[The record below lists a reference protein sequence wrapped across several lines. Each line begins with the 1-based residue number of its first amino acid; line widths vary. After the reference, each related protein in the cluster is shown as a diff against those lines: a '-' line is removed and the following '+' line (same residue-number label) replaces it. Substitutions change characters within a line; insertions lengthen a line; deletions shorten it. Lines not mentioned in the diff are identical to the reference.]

1 MEIIIEEEKKFQQGN
16 PDYSALMTDEQRRRG
31 EYYRDEYFNRRAEVD
46 SKYKSDWDYYQE
58 MYQCKRSR
66 PEGVDDDYPCNFIP
80 LLTPCVEGQIA
91 SMSESTMEFKH
102 VSNIPGKEQHML
114 KLDAASEYYRK
125 KSNFKLHMK
134 DFSRYYDLLGNGWVT
149 VSWEKALETRKTSP
163 SGFPRLVVPSILSVL
178 VDGRIK
184 DYKDLQ
190 YADYIIREIGFQSI
204 AWARTEYGDD
214 YADALLAG
222 FNRKEGESQEDSVD
236 DSETFM
242 LLHVWTRSNPKKNL
256 QLIEMDANGLILR
269 ESDPDK
275 PYYKYVNNEYPF
287 GFARMMPNLGE
298 FYGFG
303 DGAILKPMQ
312 EAVNNLTDEL
322 ELSARFNAQARTYVD
337 PAAKM
342 GDGQMT
348 SNPEDIVF
356 AKNPHQN
363 ILVVPGVGI
372 SNVIPQ
378 TIEFMLREA
387 QRSTRFH
394 DIMTGSQTGTSA
406 TATQIMTQTSQGS
419 VGIKDK
425 KSDIAEVMGWA
436 DMYALKLCIEFWD
449 TPFWA
454 TIRDEKSVIIDSK
467 SLVTSEVTV
476 PMSMDTINKNIE
488 LAKKGIVPPKLPY
501 YETVPSEDG
510 ELIDVDFTTRVIIGE
525 AIPKG
530 ATDWYNIWLGLS
542 QMQVMEK
549 DGSVRPLVSADK
561 IREAF
566 ETILGVSLKTLDE
579 KTGES
584 SGESMMAGVMNQLN
598 PIGKGG
604 TVQVPTAN
612 NLQQT
617 VAQMPNA
624 DSRKVNI

>member
-1 MEIIIEEEKKFQQGN
+1 
-16 PDYSALMTDEQRRRG
+16 
-31 EYYRDEYFNRRAEVD
+31 
-46 SKYKSDWDYYQE
+46 
-58 MYQCKRSR
+58 
-66 PEGVDDDYPCNFIP
+66 
-80 LLTPCVEGQIA
+80 
-91 SMSESTMEFKH
+91 
-102 VSNIPGKEQHML
+102 
-114 KLDAASEYYRK
+114 
-125 KSNFKLHMK
+125 
-134 DFSRYYDLLGNGWVT
+134 
-149 VSWEKALETRKTSP
+149 
-163 SGFPRLVVPSILSVL
+163 
-178 VDGRIK
+178 
-184 DYKDLQ
+184 
-190 YADYIIREIGFQSI
+190 
-204 AWARTEYGDD
+204 
-214 YADALLAG
+214 
-222 FNRKEGESQEDSVD
+222 
-236 DSETFM
+236 
-242 LLHVWTRSNPKKNL
+242 
-256 QLIEMDANGLILR
+256 
-269 ESDPDK
+269 
-275 PYYKYVNNEYPF
+275 
-287 GFARMMPNLGE
+287 
-298 FYGFG
+298 
-303 DGAILKPMQ
+303 
-312 EAVNNLTDEL
+312 
-322 ELSARFNAQARTYVD
+322 
-337 PAAKM
+337 
-342 GDGQMT
+342 
-348 SNPEDIVF
+348 
-356 AKNPHQN
+356 
-363 ILVVPGVGI
+363 
-372 SNVIPQ
+372 
-378 TIEFMLREA
+378 
-387 QRSTRFH
+387 
-394 DIMTGSQTGTSA
+394 
-406 TATQIMTQTSQGS
+406 
-419 VGIKDK
+419 
-425 KSDIAEVMGWA
+425 MGWA

-584 SGESMMAGVMNQLN
+584 SGDSMMAGVMNQLN

>member
-1 MEIIIEEEKKFQQGN
+1 MEIIIEEEKKYQQGN
-16 PDYSALMTDEQRRRG
+16 PDYSALMNDEQRRRG
-31 EYYRDEYFNRRAEVD
+31 QYYSDEYFNRRAEVD
-46 SKYKSDWDYYQE
+46 TKYKSEWDYYQK
-58 MYQCKRSR
+58 MYECKRER
-66 PEGVDDDYPCNFIP
+66 PAGVDEDYPCNFIP

-91 SMSESTMEFKH
+91 SMSESTMEFRH
-102 VSNIPGKEQHML
+102 ISNIPGSEQKML
-114 KLDAASEYYRK
+114 KLDAASEYYRRK
-125 KSNFKLHMK
+125 CNFKLHMK

-149 VSWEKALETRKTSP
+149 VSWEKSFDKRKTSP
-163 SGFPRLVVPSILSVL
+163 GGIPRIIVPPLLSIL

-190 YADYIIREIGFQSI
+190 YADYIIREVGYQSI
-204 AWARTEYGDD
+204 AWARREYGDD

-222 FNRKEGESQEDSVD
+222 FNRKEGENQTDSVD

-242 LLHVWTRSNPKKNL
+242 LLYVWTRSNEKHNL
-256 QLIEMDANGLILR
+256 QLIEMDANGLIFR
-269 ESDPDK
+269 ESDPLK
-275 PYYKYVNNEYPF
+275 PYYSYVNNEYPF
-287 GFARMMPNLGE
+287 AFARMMPVQGD

-322 ELSARFNAQARTYVD
+322 ELAARFNAQARTYVD
-337 PAAKM
+337 PSAKM
-342 GDGQMT
+342 GEGQMT
-348 SNPEDIVF
+348 SNPEDIVYC
-356 AKNPHQN
+356 KNPHQN

-394 DIMTGSQTGTSA
+394 DIMTGNQTGTSA

-449 TPFWA
+449 QPFWA
-454 TIRDEKSVIIDSK
+454 NINDEKSILIDPE

-476 PMSMDTINKNIE
+476 PTSVESIEKNIE
-488 LAKKGIVPPKLPY
+488 LAKLGIKPPKLSY
-501 YETVPSEDG
+501 YETIKGED
-510 ELIDVDFTTRVIIGE
+510 LVDIDFTTRVIIGE

-542 QMQVMEK
+542 QMQVIGK
-549 DGSVRPLVSADK
+549 DGTVRPLVSADK

-566 ETILGVSLKTLDE
+566 ENILGVSLKTMDE
-579 KTGES
+579 KTGEDS
-584 SGESMMAGVMNQLN
+584 SGTMLSGIMNQLN

-604 TVQVPTAN
+604 NVQVPTAS

-617 VAQMPNA
+617 VPQMPNS